1 MQEQQRVLDLTRS
14 YNLRELGGYQT
25 VDGKSVKWHKLLRS
39 GSLNALT
46 ATDIED
52 LLNYGVAYDV
62 DFRSRHETKV
72 APDPFDDNQLTYHH
86 LSVFPFT
93 DQADT
98 SKKPA
103 KKGLMRLFSKK
114 EAATPERS
122 SMDRMYQQLI
132 TDSHAQAAYR
142 DLFTV
147 LLNNHDTNGAVL
159 YHCSAGKDR
168 TGVATFLILSALG
181 VDWETIV
188 ADYVLSN
195 EVLGLSSATPTRISS
210 NDSQV
215 ASMNAKSITQANLEL
230 VRDTINQEYD
240 NIENY
245 LSKAMALKPE
255 EIKQLKEDYLE

>member
-1 MQEQQRVLDLTRS
+1 
-14 YNLRELGGYQT
+14 
-25 VDGKSVKWHKLLRS
+25 
-39 GSLNALT
+39 
-46 ATDIED
+46 
-52 LLNYGVAYDV
+52 
-62 DFRSRHETKV
+62 
-72 APDPFDDNQLTYHH
+72 
-86 LSVFPFT
+86 
-93 DQADT
+93 
-98 SKKPA
+98 
-103 KKGLMRLFSKK
+103 
-114 EAATPERS
+114 
-122 SMDRMYQQLI
+122 
-132 TDSHAQAAYR
+132 
-142 DLFTV
+142 
-147 LLNNHDTNGAVL
+147 L

-230 VRDTINQEYD
+230 VRDTINQEYG